1 MQEKREESTNQLNK
15 YWNDMKTDEKI
26 ININT
31 DKIR

>member
-1 MQEKREESTNQLNK
+1 MQEKREESTNQPNK
-15 YWNDMKTDEKI
+15 YWNDMKTDGKI